1 MTVALRIGEFILGLA
16 ISIAV
21 IDAAVRTFVL
31 PRPSGVTVSRMVA
44 LAVRF
49 VFDLLAKLA
58 KTYERRDRIMA
69 LYGPITLLSYSAA
82 WLIGQCIGFALM
94 FHAIGGMSWQY
105 AVRRSGSSLLTL
117 GFSVPSSGPFVALT
131 FVEAAIGLVL
141 IALLIAYLPTMYGAF
156 SRREVMVSQLAVKA
170 GTPPT
175 PAELLI
181 RAHRTG
187 FLVELDDVF
196 IAWQVWFA
204 EIEETHTSLSLLN
217 FFRST
222 NPNRSWL
229 TASATVMDSAA
240 LRASTVDL
248 PWTPEAALCVQA
260 GYVAIRSIAD
270 FFQIPYDPDPA
281 PDAEIA
287 IAQEEFFAVY
297 DKLAEAGVPL
307 RPDRDQCWADF
318 AGWRV
323 NYDRAVI
330 TLAGLIMAPYAP
342 WVSDRSLTRRR
353 HRPPVR
359 FRAAQKRRPEIP

>member
-1 MTVALRIGEFILGLA
+1 MHIALRIGEFILGLA
-16 ISIAV
+16 IAIAV

-31 PRPSGVTVSRMVA
+31 PRPSGVTVSRLVA
-44 LAVRF
+44 LAVRV
-49 VFDLLAKLA
+49 VFDLLAKAA
-58 KTYERRDRIMA
+58 KTYEGRDRIMA
-69 LYGPITLLSYSAA
+69 LYGPVTLLSYSVA
-82 WLIGQCIGFALM
+82 WLIGQCIGFALI
-94 FHAIGGMSWQY
+94 FHSIGHISWQH
-105 AVRRSGSSLLTL
+105 AVRTSGSSLLTL
-117 GFSVPSSGPFVALT
+117 GFAVPNSGPYVALT
-131 FVEAAIGLVL
+131 FIEAAIGLVL

-187 FLVELDDVF
+187 FLAELDDVF
-196 IAWQVWFA
+196 VGWQQWFA

-229 TASATVMDSAA
+229 TASGTVMDSAA
-240 LRASTVDL
+240 LRASTIDL
-248 PWTPEAALCVQA
+248 PWTPEAALCVRA
-260 GYVAIRSIAD
+260 GFVTIRSIAD

-281 PDAEIA
+281 SDAQIA
-287 IAQEEFFAVY
+287 IAKDEFLAVY
-297 DKLAEAGVPL
+297 DQLAAAGVPL
-307 RPDRDQCWADF
+307 RPDRDQCWIDF

-323 NYDRAVI
+323 NYDRAII

-342 WVSDRSLTRRR
+342 WISDRSLTRRR
-353 HRPPVR
+353 HRPPMR
-359 FRAAQKRRPEIP
+359 IRAARKRRPEIP